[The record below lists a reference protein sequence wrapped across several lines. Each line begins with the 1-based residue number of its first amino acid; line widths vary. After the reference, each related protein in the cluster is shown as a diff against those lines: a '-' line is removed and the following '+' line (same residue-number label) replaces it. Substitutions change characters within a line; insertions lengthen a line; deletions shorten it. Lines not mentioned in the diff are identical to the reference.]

1 MAPLISANQ
10 SCAALSSR
18 LLALPPSGTLAVG
31 ETVRALRARGQALF
45 NLSGGA
51 PDPGPPIGFECA
63 RISPEE
69 NSLGEPYGELALRTA
84 FATRLATSHDVIRS
98 GHREMVVTIG
108 AKQAVY
114 FSLLALSEPGDD
126 IVVIDPCWVTY
137 APSAALAGARAVPV
151 PLGRDNA
158 LDVAAIAAALSPN
171 TRAILINTPHNPTGR
186 VFNEAEL
193 TALARL
199 VKEKDLWLICDES
212 FDLFVFD
219 GRRHLSPGIFDTIR
233 DRTVLLYSFSKAF
246 ALPGARI
253 GMLVGPEPLCRLI
266 ANCTQQLISSV
277 ALPSQKLAFAALQ
290 QEAEWAPFLRKTYQE
305 KRDMCLK
312 GLAADKRVETT
323 VSEGTFYLFPNIER
337 IGMTSDE
344 LAKHLLNRAGVAV
357 TPGAVFGVAGEG
369 HVRINMVGPN
379 AQLDAGVKALIQ
391 GLPR

>member
-1 MAPLISANQ
+1 
-10 SCAALSSR
+10 
-18 LLALPPSGTLAVG
+18 
-31 ETVRALRARGQALF
+31 
-45 NLSGGA
+45 
-51 PDPGPPIGFECA
+51 
-63 RISPEE
+63 
-69 NSLGEPYGELALRTA
+69 
-84 FATRLATSHDVIRS
+84 
-98 GHREMVVTIG
+98 
-108 AKQAVY
+108 
-114 FSLLALSEPGDD
+114 
-126 IVVIDPCWVTY
+126 
-137 APSAALAGARAVPV
+137 
-151 PLGRDNA
+151 
-158 LDVAAIAAALSPN
+158 
-171 TRAILINTPHNPTGR
+171 
-186 VFNEAEL
+186 
-193 TALARL
+193 
-199 VKEKDLWLICDES
+199 
-212 FDLFVFD
+212 
-219 GRRHLSPGIFDTIR
+219 
-233 DRTVLLYSFSKAF
+233 
-246 ALPGARI
+246 
-253 GMLVGPEPLCRLI
+253 MLVGPEPLCRLI